1 MIHLLA
7 CLFLIA
13 TKVTIGANEGQ
24 TQVTGP
30 ARKGGSMSA
39 TTEIAAGSRPKA
51 ARLPPDLIILAA
63 CAISMLTFGP
73 RAASGNFQLPILGA
87 YGWGSDTFSFA
98 LAIQNL
104 LWGLGQP
111 LAGALA
117 DRFGSVR
124 VLSGGALLYAA
135 GLTLMSVANTPVA
148 FTLAAGVLIGFGLSG
163 CAMSLVVGALAKLLP
178 ESKRTMA
185 FGLVTA
191 AGSFGQ
197 FLFSPLSG
205 AMIQSIGWQTTT
217 IAFGVLML
225 AILPLSLAVASP
237 ALKAGVGQPKQQTMR
252 QALAEAFAHRSYV
265 LVVLGFFTC
274 GFQLAFITVHFQK
287 YIVEAG
293 LTPQVGYWAF
303 ALVGLF
309 NIVGSLTAGYF
320 AGRMPRRY
328 ILSFIYFTRSIVT
341 IVFIMLPPSATSAYL
356 FGAASGL
363 LWLSTVPPTSGI
375 IGQMFGI
382 RHFAMLYGFAF
393 FSHQVGGFL
402 GVLLGGVLREATG
415 SYNIVWGLSIALG
428 VASALINLPVS
439 EKPVLRKDEPATA

>member
-1 MIHLLA
+1 MGIILRVCFWRAL
-7 CLFLIA
+7 
-13 TKVTIGANEGQ
+13 KVTIVTQEGQ
-24 TQVTGP
+24 RQAGYGSGAIGERAMRDV
-30 ARKGGSMSA
+30 RKK
-39 TTEIAAGSRPKA
+39 AGNM
-51 ARLPPDLIILAA
+51 PPELIIIAA

-73 RAASGNFQLPILGA
+73 RAASGNFQLPILKD

-111 LAGALA
+111 FAGALA

-124 VLSGGALLYAA
+124 VLSGGALLYGA
-135 GLTLMSVANTPVA
+135 GLALMSISNTPVL
-148 FTLAAGVLIGFGLSG
+148 FTLTAGVLVGFGLSG

-178 ESKRTMA
+178 DSKRAMG
-185 FGLVTA
+185 FGAVTA

-205 AMIQSIGWQTTT
+205 GLIQSFGWQWTSLFF
-217 IAFGVLML
+217 AVLML

-237 ALKAGVGQPKQQTMR
+237 PNQAQAAGAPKQQTTR
-252 QALAEAFAHRSYV
+252 EAIGEALAHRSYV

-293 LTPQVGYWAF
+293 LSPSVGYWAF

-320 AGRMPRRY
+320 SGRMPRRY
-328 ILSFIYFTRSIVT
+328 ILSFIYFSRSIVT
-341 IVFIMLPPSATSAYL
+341 IVFLLMPPTATSAYM
-356 FGAASGL
+356 FGALSGL

-375 IGQMFGI
+375 IGQMFGT
-382 RHFAMLYGFAF
+382 RYFAMLYGFAF

-415 SYNIVWGLSIALG
+415 SYNIVWILSIALG
-428 VASALINLPVS
+428 VASALINLPVV
-439 EKPVLRKDEPATA
+439 EKPVVRKAEAAAA